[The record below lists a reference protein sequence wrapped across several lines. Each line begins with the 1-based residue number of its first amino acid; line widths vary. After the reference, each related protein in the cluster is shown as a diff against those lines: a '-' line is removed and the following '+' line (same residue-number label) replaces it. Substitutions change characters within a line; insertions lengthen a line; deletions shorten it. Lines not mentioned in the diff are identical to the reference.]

1 MHKFFIEKS
10 SPSFKILCFNLYDSR
25 NSAIKTSSFTT
36 VELLQFMGEAKR
48 RKEQG
53 LPPRAIKKEKKDA
66 SPNIFQ
72 KLGRSQILP
81 LVLAVGFVI
90 FLIVDLVRY
99 YNQ

>member
-1 MHKFFIEKS
+1 
-10 SPSFKILCFNLYDSR
+10 
-25 NSAIKTSSFTT
+25 
-36 VELLQFMGEAKR
+36 MGEAKR

-53 LPPRAIKKEKKDA
+53 LPPRVIKKEKKDD

-72 KLGRSQILP
+72 KLRRNQILP
-81 LVLAVGFVI
+81 VILALGFVV